1 MNKVQLRALKIKQ
14 ISLQDTSSESSD
26 GSFKSEK
33 SDKVLE
39 SEEIEGQEEKSVQ
52 KIDMLGSLNFEN
64 RSCKSQSC
72 NFKE

>member
-39 SEEIEGQEEKSVQ
+39 SEEIEGQEEKSV
-52 KIDMLGSLNFEN
+52 
-64 RSCKSQSC
+64 
-72 NFKE
+72 